1 MPEPKT
7 MPKPIKTIA
16 YFDCHSGISGDMT
29 LGALIDIGVQTGT
42 FTVSD
47 IETAVRSMGLGEL
60 SISVETVKKSGF
72 RAVQVSINHPPEHAH
87 RHLHHITEMIDRADQ
102 IDEKAKNVAHRI
114 FRCLAEAEAKVHHS
128 TIEKVHFHEVGAIDS
143 IADIVGTAI
152 AMTALGIDSVAASAV
167 PTGGG
172 EIMIAH
178 GRVAVPAPATTELLI
193 GIPIAE
199 SQIEAELT
207 TPTGAAI
214 LKATATAF
222 GSMPAMTLS
231 AVGYGSGTKDLVEQ
245 ANVLRVLL
253 GKAADESQPDSEL
266 GSTYRLESDRVVVLE
281 TNLDDS
287 TSEQLADCARRLLS
301 LGALDVFQTPCVMK
315 KGRAA
320 VQLTAI
326 APLDRAVYLERC
338 VLEHSTAIG
347 VRRYAVDRHKLPR
360 RSERIE
366 TEFGS
371 IRSKIVTL
379 PDGSERLTAED
390 DDVIEAAERNQTS
403 TALVRQAVQ
412 NASKR

>member
-1 MPEPKT
+1 MPEPA
-7 MPKPIKTIA
+7 KTIA

-29 LGALIDIGVQTGT
+29 LGALIDLGLQTGK
-42 FTVSD
+42 FDVST
-47 IETAVRSMGLGEL
+47 IETAVRSLGLGKL
-60 SISVETVKKSGF
+60 SIRAENVKKNGF
-72 RAVQVSINHPPEHAH
+72 RAVQVHIDHPPEHAH
-87 RHLHHITEMIDRADQ
+87 RHLHHITEMIDQADL
-102 IDEKAKNVAHRI
+102 IDEKAKRLAHRI

-152 AMTALGIDSVAASAV
+152 AMTALGIDRIAASAV
-167 PTGGG
+167 PTGSG
-172 EIMIAH
+172 EITIAH

-193 GIPIAE
+193 GIPIAD

-222 GSMPAMTLS
+222 GTMPAMTLS
-231 AVGYGSGTKDLVEQ
+231 AVGYGSGTKDLTEQ

-253 GKAADESQPDSEL
+253 GEATDEVRAESEL
-266 GSTYRLESDRVVVLE
+266 GGTVVLPSDRVVVME
-281 TNLDDS
+281 TNLDDA
-287 TSEQLADCARRLLS
+287 TPEQLADCTRRLMS
-301 LGALDVFQTPCVMK
+301 LGAFDVFQTPCVMK

-326 APLDRAVYLERC
+326 TPFSRVEVVERC
-338 VLEHSTAIG
+338 LFEHSTAIG
-347 VRRYAVDRHKLPR
+347 IRRYAVDRHKLPR

-371 IRSKIVTL
+371 IRCKIVTL

-390 DDVIEAAERNQTS
+390 DDVVEAAERNQTC
-403 TALVRQAVQ
+403 TRLVRQAVQ
-412 NASKR
+412 DAWKR